1 MRKLSEIKLPHNLQM
16 ALTSKFCDLHR
27 CHYMLINNKEMCTVC
42 ETDKLTQQLE
52 RELANEI
59 LQQQTL
65 AKYNLLYKQS
75 ILQDETLLEAGFKNY
90 YVTEHEEVANK
101 ERAIIALNQFRK
113 GEVFNIWLTGNT
125 GVGKSH
131 LAMALLRSL
140 NEFHRDVTCLFV
152 DVDEMLRRIRDSF
165 HNRESKYT
173 EQYVTDLL
181 ASVDYLVLDDLG
193 AETGDIDTE
202 KRASDYT
209 SRVLRGIINARQKKS
224 TIITT
229 NLNRAKLEAM
239 YDRKLV
245 SRLMKNTYLIHFAET
260 KDKRIRNIEF

>member
-1 MRKLSEIKLPHNLQM
+1 MRNIAEIKLPHNLQM
-16 ALTSKFCDLHR
+16 AYTSKFCYQHQ
-27 CHYMLINNKEMCTVC
+27 CQYMLINNKELCTVC
-42 ETDKLTQQLE
+42 ETEKLTQQLE
-52 RELANEI
+52 REVANELI
-59 LQQQTL
+59 ARQTL
-65 AKYNLLYKQS
+65 AKYNMLYKQS
-75 ILQDETLLEAGFKNY
+75 ILQDKTLLDAGFKNY
-90 YVTEHEEVANK
+90 IVTDREETANK
-101 ERAIIALNQFRK
+101 ERALNALKQFRK
-113 GEVFNIWLTGNT
+113 GEVFNIWFTGNT

-140 NEFHRDVTCLFV
+140 NEFDRHVTCLFA

-165 HNRESKYT
+165 QNRENKFT
-173 EQYVTDLL
+173 EKYVTDLL
-181 ASVDYLVLDDLG
+181 TSVDYLVLDDLG

-209 SRVLRGIINARQKKS
+209 SRILRGIINARQNKS

-229 NLNRAKLEAM
+229 NINRTKLEAM

-245 SRLMKNTYLIHFAET
+245 SRMMKNTYLIHFAET